1 MSNNEL
7 IEKRVAEVHKT
18 FDELVPEIAGL
29 IGPDINAK
37 LSTPEESAAEYIY
50 RTYHEYLQ
58 VLEAI
63 SQFTPQDILAIQRA
77 RELITQAGLKSGS
90 SSSITGTEVIQALD
104 KRTARDLL
112 PELLKE
118 GSDPF
123 GGFAQN
129 SLQELGYKMALASM
143 AASEDLKFKPLDGES
158 FSDSIIWGHVA
169 ISREI
174 EAAKAQAARDGRSYS
189 PDYRGLVH
197 FVFAHYI
204 GRLAEEGLKTPEGVK
219 QNPAD
224 AEIDRIVISKDGIVN
239 LLGDAIRLLVAK
251 GQCPS
256 EIAQR
261 WSTRRYEGGLGWHAS
276 KLKEGDPMI
285 PRKPEEVDDPKQIYF
300 IEAYLAL
307 TPV

>member
-7 IEKRVAEVHKT
+7 IEKKVAEVHKT

-50 RTYHEYLQ
+50 KTYHEYLQ

-77 RELITQAGLKSGS
+77 RELITQAGFKSGS
-90 SSSITGTEVIQALD
+90 SSSITGTEVIIALD
-104 KRTARDLL
+104 KRDVRDLL

-158 FSDSIIWGHVA
+158 FSDSIIWGHIA
-169 ISREI
+169 IDREI
-174 EAAKAQAARDGRSYS
+174 KAAIAQANLSNREYT
-189 PDYRGLVH
+189 PDYRGFVH
-197 FVFAHYI
+197 FVFSHYI
-204 GRLAEEGLKTPEGVK
+204 GRLAEEGLKTPKGVQ
-219 QNPAD
+219 QNPQD
-224 AEIDRIVISKDGIVN
+224 ARIDEIVLSKDGLVN

-276 KLKEGDPMI
+276 KLEDGNPMI
-285 PRKPEEVDDPKQIYF
+285 PRNAEEIDDPKQRFFDQAWKEIK
-300 IEAYLAL
+300 
-307 TPV
+307 